1 MTSRVR
7 QEETELIT
15 MSMDLQLSLL
25 ASGEDARKAIPK
37 FRCRSCDAPLQT
49 SFVDLGMSPLCQTHI
64 APEQLHEMEPFYP
77 LHAYVCDECFLV
89 QLQEFVAPGEIFS
102 EYAYFS
108 SYSTS
113 WVEHARR
120 YVEMICGRLG
130 LGSDSRVV
138 EIASNDGY
146 LLQHFV
152 ARGVPALGIEPAAN
166 VARAAT
172 ERGVPTLVRFFGRE
186 TAGLVAEEH
195 GQADLIIGNNVL
207 AHVPDLNDFVA
218 GLRALLAPTGV
229 VTMEFPHLARLMEGH
244 QFDTIYHEHFSYF
257 SFVAVERVFARHGLT
272 LFDVEELP
280 THGGSLRI
288 YARHQAHEALALSD
302 RARSLRARE
311 VAEGFLTRER
321 YAGFGRQV
329 EATKRRLLAFLI
341 EARDQGKRVAGYGA
355 PGKGNTLLNYCGI
368 RTDFLEFTVDANPYK
383 QGKYTPGTRIPILA
397 PEAIRAAK
405 PDYVL
410 ILPWNLKDEISR
422 QAAYVR
428 EWGGRFVVPIPEV
441 RVLD

>member
-1 MTSRVR
+1 
-7 QEETELIT
+7 
-15 MSMDLQLSLL
+15 MS
-25 ASGEDARKAIPK
+25 AANR
-37 FRCRSCDAPLQT
+37 FHCRSCGAPLQT

-64 APEQLHEMEPFYP
+64 APDQLHQMEPFYP

-89 QLQEFVAPGEIFS
+89 QLQEFVAPGDIFS
-102 EYAYFS
+102 DYAYFS

-113 WVEHARR
+113 WVEHARG
-120 YVEMICGRLG
+120 YVEMICGRLD
-130 LGSDSRVV
+130 LGSASRVV

-166 VARAAT
+166 VARAA
-172 ERGVPTLVRFFGRE
+172 EDRGVPTIVRFFGRE
-186 TAGLVAEEH
+186 TAGEVADAR

-218 GLRALLAPTGV
+218 GLRVLLAPTGV
-229 VTMEFPHLARLMEGH
+229 VTMEFPHLMRLMAGN

-257 SFVAVERVFARHGLT
+257 SFVTVEQVFARHGLT
-272 LFDVEELP
+272 LFDVEELS

-288 YARHQAHEALALSD
+288 YARHRANEALAVSG
-302 RARSLRARE
+302 RAHALRDRE
-311 VAEGFLTRER
+311 VADGFLTLER

-329 EATKRRLLAFLI
+329 EATKRRLLEFLI
-341 EARDQGKRVAGYGA
+341 AARDQGKRVAGYGA

-368 RTDFLEFTVDANPYK
+368 RTDFIEFTVDANPYK

-397 PEAIRAAK
+397 PDALRAAK

-422 QAAYVR
+422 QAAYIR
-428 EWGGRFVVPIPEV
+428 EWDGRFVVPIPTV
-441 RVLD
+441 QVLP